1 MLLAGAA
8 TVLVV
13 SFLASVMVGLAAR
26 SPAVAVRES
35 ISAGPAADYSLAL
48 QTSLS
53 DDAPAQDRA
62 VRSVV
67 DRTFAR
73 ARVTVARTAYIP
85 SAPVLHA
92 NGAPARSVLALA
104 DDTDLRAR
112 ARLTDGSWPDSA
124 ASASA
129 PAPVALDGPTAT
141 ALSVAVGDAFTIA
154 GENGPVAVRVV
165 GLWRPA
171 DAGDP
176 AWLGL
181 ASGSGGTDGRIAASD
196 ATIRLISS
204 TPAVQW
210 VVAPDPAHTGPQ
222 QLTALHRGFT
232 RIADDLTADST
243 ASASPFAPLGR
254 AAQSI
259 VAMQQSIGAL
269 GAVVPVPL
277 AVLAVCSVIALVL
290 LAQLLMG
297 ARRPETRLLRA
308 RGATVGELVR
318 AGAAESG
325 TASLVAAVVGAVLA
339 QVWLAVQVG
348 TPTGPLE
355 VVLPPLVVLVASL
368 VVVCVVTA
376 QSARSAIDAPVAMDA
391 GRGRT
396 VVSFG
401 LAVLALVAAAVTL
414 WRFLAY
420 GSPIGAGGAVD
431 PVGVVAPAAVLC
443 AVAML
448 GLLAFGPAAAAV
460 ERLAGRDRGL
470 TAVLPAR
477 QVGRGLGLF
486 AAPVALIVLTVGA
499 ATFSAGYVGTWN
511 AFLRDS
517 SQLVNGA
524 DVRADLG
531 VEGTTRGASDAIDA
545 GRFAR
550 LPGAGASVPALGS
563 AYNAGQT
570 ATSFVAVDARSLPAL
585 VSVGDYMLDT
595 TRLEHDLI
603 PGGDPLPG
611 ISVPPKADSVV
622 IGTRMSAS
630 IVDGVSPTS
639 ANPTLAVTVWLAD
652 RHGELVPVRGA
663 DAGEGTAHV
672 YTAAVPSGG
681 PWALVAVDATIN
693 ARDVAAPLAVSV
705 VALDARSGTSS
716 VALAIPAGQHW
727 APTTKPFGSS
737 LTLRAVDG
745 PFFGFDAPL
754 LPPTHDSS
762 VRFLPAGSTRAPIV
776 ITAAAA
782 AQSDFQVGDQVTL
795 DGAWSNLNGVI
806 AGIVPAV
813 PGVTDE
819 QAGIVDLRTFASQVL
834 RTAPEA
840 PRLNQVWLSAD
851 DPETVAAEVA
861 HETGPDAVVT
871 TASGT
876 FVSRFMASAV
886 QSLWLGCAGCAL
898 LALVAVGAAASALL
912 RRRRAEVVVLRA
924 VGMSGRE
931 QARSRRA
938 EVVGVVTASFIFGL
952 AGGILIVLLAG
963 NALARLSVVTAPS
976 TLSVHGSVDALSLGA
991 ALGAVVIVV
1000 GAVVWAYGRG
1010 VRRQAGD
1017 TAYREEI
1024 R

>member
-1 MLLAGAA
+1 
-8 TVLVV
+8 
-13 SFLASVMVGLAAR
+13 MVGLAAR

-53 DDAPAQDRA
+53 DDASAQDRA

-73 ARVTVARTAYIP
+73 SRVTVARTAYIA
-85 SAPVLHA
+85 SAPVVHA

-112 ARLTDGSWPDSA
+112 ATLTGGSWPDSA
-124 ASASA
+124 ASA
-129 PAPVALDGPTAT
+129 PAQVVVDGPTAT
-141 ALSVAVGDAFTIA
+141 ALGLAVGDAFTIA

-171 DAGDP
+171 NAADP

-181 ASGSGGTDGRIAASD
+181 ASGSGGTDGRIAATD
-196 ATIRLISS
+196 ATIRRISS

-210 VVAPDPAHTGPQ
+210 VVAPDPARTGPQ

-232 RIADDLTADST
+232 RIADDLTADPT

-297 ARRPETRLLRA
+297 ARRAETRLLRA

-325 TASLVAAVVGAVLA
+325 TASLVAAVIGAVLA

-355 VVLPPLVVLVASL
+355 VVLPPLVVLAASL

-448 GLLAFGPAAAAV
+448 GLLVFGPAAAAV

-524 DVRADLG
+524 DVRAELG

-545 GRFAR
+545 GRFAQ
-550 LPGAGASVPALGS
+550 LPGAGVSVPALGS
-563 AYNAGQT
+563 TYNAGQT
-570 ATSFVAVDARSLPAL
+570 AMSFVAVDARSLPAL
-585 VSVGDYMLDT
+585 VTVGDYMLDT
-595 TRLEHDLI
+595 AGLERSLV
-603 PGGDPLPG
+603 PGGDPLHG
-611 ISVPPKADSVV
+611 ISVPPKADSVSV
-622 IGTRMSAS
+622 GTRLSTPTVDSVGTAS
-630 IVDGVSPTS
+630 E
-639 ANPTLAVTVWLAD
+639 NPQLAVTVWLAD
-652 RHGELVPVRGA
+652 RHGELVPARGA
-663 DAGEGTAHV
+663 DIGEGTARV

-681 PWALVAVDATIN
+681 PWTLVAVDATIS
-693 ARDVAAPLAVSV
+693 AGDVAAPVAVSV
-705 VALDARSGTSS
+705 VSLDARSGTTS

-737 LTLRAVDG
+737 LTLRPVDRSLLRVRRAPGPGYARHVRAVPPGRKHARTDRDHRGRRRPERFPRRRPGDARRRLVEPHGSHRRNRSGG
-745 PFFGFDAPL
+745 PGRDRRAGRHRRPPDASTARCCARPRR
-754 LPPTHDSS
+754 H
-762 VRFLPAGSTRAPIV
+762 RASTRSGWRQTIV
-776 ITAAAA
+776 KPSRPRSRTRRARMP
-782 AQSDFQVGDQVTL
+782 
-795 DGAWSNLNGVI
+795 WSQPHPERSSR
-806 AGIVPAV
+806 ASWRVPS
-813 PGVTDE
+813 
-819 QAGIVDLRTFASQVL
+819 R
-834 RTAPEA
+834 
-840 PRLNQVWLSAD
+840 
-851 DPETVAAEVA
+851 
-861 HETGPDAVVT
+861 
-871 TASGT
+871 ASGWGARDARCSPS
-876 FVSRFMASAV
+876 SRSA
-886 QSLWLGCAGCAL
+886 QPPPPSCE
-898 LALVAVGAAASALL
+898 
-912 RRRRAEVVVLRA
+912 RRRAEVVVLRA

-938 EVVGVVTASFIFGL
+938 EVVGVVTASFVFGL

-976 TLSVHGSVDALSLGA
+976 TLSVHGSVDALSLAA
-991 ALGAVVIVV
+991 ALGAVVIAV